1 MPLYSYNGILNMPIK
16 NKKQHGQALPLA
28 IAFLLMLGSVVY
40 FMFNSGQ
47 LVQEKM
53 RVTNTADAV
62 AYSAGVFE
70 ARVLNYDAYTNRAII
85 ANEIA
90 IGQAVGLASWA
101 QYAATAAENIGPYVR
116 WIPYAGPAIE
126 AALKKFKEAVDNY
139 VLPTLKVTLPVH
151 DGAIQALKVAQDAM
165 HLSMLAN
172 RQLVMNKVAQLN
184 DPDIQVDLIPI
195 ADDFSGFTS
204 KYNSRNSRK
213 RMGKVVSDQRESFL
227 RSRNWQFGIFGC
239 ITFGLKKR
247 GSTELIDQVDG
258 WKSMDT
264 VSYWYWAPKRFK
276 ICRKKE
282 LPIGYGTAFS
292 KNNLNDSRYS
302 YADSRN
308 TNPKASEYADDYSQA
323 EGFAPKTTLYGA
335 IPSFY
340 DLSSSALSQEDPRTV
355 FAVRVTKAKDKQRFS
370 GGVGAVKPSGRLS
383 IYQGKQKSDTTAS
396 VAKVEVYFERP
407 NGANNVANGSGK
419 AEIGSLFNPYWQA
432 RLVPITTAER
442 ASAQLRQGVA
452 LP

>member
-1 MPLYSYNGILNMPIK
+1 MPIN
-16 NKKQHGQALPLA
+16 NKQNGQALPLA
-28 IAFLLMLGSVVY
+28 LAFLLMLGSVVY

-101 QYAATAAENIGPYVR
+101 QYAATAGQNIGPYVR

-126 AALKKFKEAVDNY
+126 AALKKFKVTVDNY
-139 VLPTLKVTLPVH
+139 VLPTLKVSLPVH

-165 HLSMLAN
+165 HASMLIN

-184 DPDIQVDLIPI
+184 DPDIQVDIIPI
-195 ADDFSGFTS
+195 TDDFSSFTN
-204 KYNSRNSRK
+204 KYTSRNARK
-213 RMGKVVSDQRESFL
+213 RMGRVVSDQREGFL

-247 GSTELIDQVDG
+247 GSTELIDEVDG

-292 KNNLNDSRYS
+292 KNGLNDSRYS
-302 YADSRN
+302 YSDSRN
-308 TNPKASEYADDYSQA
+308 TNPRASDYADNYSRA
-323 EGFAPKTTLYGA
+323 DGFAPKTTLHGA

-340 DLSSSALSQEDPRTV
+340 DLSTSALSRTDPRTYY
-355 FAVRVTKAKDKQRFS
+355 AVRVTKAKGKQRYS
-370 GGVGAVKPSGRLS
+370 GGVGAAKPSGRLA
-383 IYQGKQKSDTTAS
+383 IYQGKQKSDQTAS
-396 VAKVEVYFERP
+396 IAKVEVYFERP
-407 NGANNVANGSGK
+407 DGANNVANGANK

-432 RLVPITTAER
+432 RLVPITSSER
-442 ASAQLRQGVA
+442 ALAQLRQGVS